1 MKAQVAVNKQDNENN
16 RILTCT
22 GISKVMELNLFSEQM
37 RKMKGSMTCLGSHG
51 KATADKI
58 LVLLSIH
65 SFQAS

>member
-1 MKAQVAVNKQDNENN
+1 
-16 RILTCT
+16 
-22 GISKVMELNLFSEQM
+22 MELNLFSEQM